1 MGRKAIRA
9 RKRKPSLAHVDWD
22 PGIIEDLDDQ
32 AEWSSYG
39 SGIPRLGN
47 PRRQRIWWTRWFRMA
62 RRAKL
67 SRGRLPS
74 PSWWTAI
81 EVGALA
87 MLVLVPALLFIVWL
101 LHAL

>member
-1 MGRKAIRA
+1 MGREGIRR
-9 RKRKPSLAHVDWD
+9 RKPKPSLAHVDWD

-32 AEWSSYG
+32 TEWSSYG

-47 PRRQRIWWTRWFRMA
+47 PGRQRIWWAAQPIMVDGNRSG
-62 RRAKL
+62 RAD
-67 SRGRLPS
+67 
-74 PSWWTAI
+74 
-81 EVGALA
+81 

>member
-1 MGRKAIRA
+1 MGREGIRR
-9 RKRKPSLAHVDWD
+9 RKPKPSLAHVDWD

-32 AEWSSYG
+32 TEWSSYG

-47 PRRQRIWWTRWFRMA
+47 PGRQRIWWAMVSDGPA
-62 RRAKL
+62 RETEPRTLAQPIMVDGNRSGRAD
-67 SRGRLPS
+67 
-74 PSWWTAI
+74 
-81 EVGALA
+81 